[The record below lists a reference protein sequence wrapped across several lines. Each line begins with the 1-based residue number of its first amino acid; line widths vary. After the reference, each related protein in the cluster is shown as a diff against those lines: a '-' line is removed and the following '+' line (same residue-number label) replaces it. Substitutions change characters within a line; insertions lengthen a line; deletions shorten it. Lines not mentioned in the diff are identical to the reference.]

1 VDSASKA
8 FNPSVNAW
16 ANAVPEGLQVS
27 YCEGGG
33 IPGIAG
39 LNDDCF
45 GVQVEF
51 CGGDDF
57 ADCFE
62 ESIVIFCI
70 GE

>member
-1 VDSASKA
+1 MLELMLFQKVYK
-8 FNPSVNAW
+8 SVIAR
-16 ANAVPEGLQVS
+16 
-27 YCEGGG
+27 EGGG

-57 ADCFE
+57 ANCFE
-62 ESIVIFCI
+62 EGIVIFCI